1 MQLQLALGLADDLYD
16 MLLLRGEPVD
26 HVEAASRLLALKAAP
41 EQICREAM
49 DAIVR
54 SDHRFAWSSPNTLSL
69 ASWKI
74 QDPDLSEIAFVVL
87 DLETTGMRPGIGKI
101 TEIGAVRLEV
111 LREVAT
117 FETLVNPQRPIHPK
131 VVEITGIT
139 PQMVVNSPRIEQV
152 MPHFLDF
159 LRGAV
164 IVAHNPTFDLSF
176 LNYELGRLNGRR
188 LGDAAIDTVSLA
200 RRAAPGLPNYR
211 LGTVAA
217 SLGSP
222 VQACHRALADAQA
235 TAHVFAHLVGRLQ
248 EQGITR
254 LGVLRSFADPTHKG
268 DRHKLA
274 LTQDLPK
281 APGVYLFLDAE
292 GNPLYVGKA
301 ENLRERV
308 RSYFLSGSAHSRK
321 VRQAI
326 KKLSRVTHEP
336 LGTSLEAVVKE
347 QQLILEHRP
356 PANIY
361 GRRPE
366 NYVYVKLAQEEAGIR
381 LYVSDRRSS
390 RSEHNNGA
398 APTVEACGPYRGR
411 SRVNAA
417 IELLQRC
424 YPLRRCQSPAV
435 TPCIYG
441 QTDRCLRPCS
451 SEEHKVR
458 HDELAYRLAAWLRG
472 EPAELEETP
481 QARADRLMRRLSR
494 EQRYEEAGKVREG
507 VEALQGLRHSH
518 RALRDA
524 CSLRFA
530 ALWPHVDGSRGR
542 EARVNLVWDGQL
554 SAAFNVTRA
563 TASLEIGRVLRT
575 LDFESES
582 PGPLI
587 SLEQTELDGVMAVR
601 RWVKEGAKGA
611 VLVNLPNGN
620 SPSSAGDRAGGWREA
635 ILRNLEDLL

>member
-1 MQLQLALGLADDLYD
+1 MQLQLSLGLADDLYD
-16 MLLLRGEPVD
+16 MLLLSGEPVD

-41 EQICREAM
+41 EAICREAM

-69 ASWKI
+69 ASWKF
-74 QDPDLSEIAFVVL
+74 QDPDLSEITFVVL

-101 TEIGAVRLEV
+101 TEIGAVRLV
-111 LREVAT
+111 GLQEVAV

-176 LNYELGRLNGRR
+176 LNYELGRLKGRR
-188 LGDAAIDTVSLA
+188 LGDGAIDTVSLA

-235 TAHVFAHLVGRLQ
+235 TAHVFAHLVGRVQ

-254 LGVLRSFADPTHKG
+254 LGELRSYADPTHKG

-292 GNPLYVGKA
+292 DNPLYVGKA

-326 KKLSRVTHEP
+326 KKLSRVEHES

-347 QQLILEHRP
+347 QELILQHRP

-366 NYVYVKLAQEEAGIR
+366 NYVYVKVAREEAGLR
-381 LYVSDRRSS
+381 LYVSDRRSN
-390 RSEHNNGA
+390 RNGSSNGGGA
-398 APTVEACGPYRGR
+398 HVEACGPYRGR
-411 SRVNAA
+411 SRVHAA

-424 YPLRRCQSPAV
+424 YPLRHCQNPAAA
-435 TPCIYG
+435 PCIYG
-441 QTDRCLRPCS
+441 QTKRCLQPCAA
-451 SEEHKVR
+451 EERRVR
-458 HDELAYRLAAWLRG
+458 HDELAAGLVAWLRA
-472 EPAELEETP
+472 EPAELDEAP
-481 QARADRLMRRLSR
+481 QVRADRLMRRLAR
-494 EQRYEEAGKVREG
+494 EQRYEEAGKIREG
-507 VEALQGLRHSH
+507 LEALQGLRHSH

-530 ALWPHVDGSRGR
+530 ALWPHPDGSRGR
-542 EARVNLVWDGQL
+542 EARVNVVWDGEL
-554 SAAFNVTRA
+554 REVFTVTPA
-563 TASLEIGRVLRT
+563 TAALEVGRVLRN
-575 LDFESES
+575 LDLSACA

-587 SLEQTELDGVMAVR
+587 SLEQTELDGVMAIR

-611 VLVNLPNGN
+611 VVVHLENGHSS
-620 SPSSAGDRAGGWREA
+620 SPPHERTGWWREA
-635 ILRNLEDLL
+635 ILRNLEDML